1 MSLFLSSREIKRFGW
16 LGFQLNKININQDG
30 VSMKKMSLPLV
41 TATAAAIFAGSFS
54 GAVFAEGKTVGVSWK
69 VFQEERWKR
78 DEAVIKE
85 IVEAAGNTY
94 ISADAQGSAAKQ
106 LTDVESL
113 ISQGA
118 DVLLIVPFD
127 SEAILPAV
135 EQASAE
141 GIPMIAY
148 DVQIEHP
155 DSLYVTFDNVG
166 VGRLM
171 AKTMLESG
179 QTSGNFAFIKGDPGD
194 PNATFLYNGIME
206 VLQPNIDSGDIKNV
220 CDVFTDGW
228 KPENAQ
234 RNMEQCLTSQDN
246 NVDAVISENDGM
258 AGGAVAALEA
268 QGMAGSVPVTGQDG
282 DLAAI
287 NRVARG
293 TQLVSVW
300 KDSRALG
307 KVAADAALML
317 ADGKSMTDIPG
328 TAPFSDGKRGV
339 EVTSILLAPTPITT
353 TNISAV
359 IDAGWISK
367 EKACEGAQDGVD
379 GC

>member
-1 MSLFLSSREIKRFGW
+1 
-16 LGFQLNKININQDG
+16 
-30 VSMKKMSLPLV
+30 MKKNLLAL
-41 TATAAAIFAGSFS
+41 ATAAFVTTLSMPVMAKDKI
-54 GAVFAEGKTVGVSWK
+54 VGVSWK

-85 IVEAAGNTY
+85 IVEANGDKY
-94 ISADAQGSAAKQ
+94 ISADAQGSAGKQ
-106 LTDVESL
+106 LTDIESL

-135 EQASAE
+135 EQAAAE

-148 DVQIEHP
+148 DVQIEHK

-179 QTSGNFAFIKGDPGD
+179 QTEGNFAFIKGDQGD
-194 PNATFLYNGIME
+194 PNATFLFEGIME
-206 VLQPNIDSGDIKNV
+206 VLKPSIDSGAIKNV
-220 CDVFTDGW
+220 CETFTDGW
-228 KPENAQ
+228 KPEGAQ
-234 RNMEQCLTSQDN
+234 KNMEQCLTSQNN

-268 QGMAGSVPVTGQDG
+268 QGMAGNVPVTGQDG

-307 KVAADAALML
+307 KVAAEAALML
-317 ADGKSMTDIPG
+317 ADGKSLSDVPG
-328 TAPFSDGKRGV
+328 TAPFSGGKRGV
-339 EVTSILLAPTPITT
+339 EVTSILLEPTAITKD
-353 TNISAV
+353 NVSAV

-367 EKACEGAQDGVD
+367 EKACEGAMDGVD

>member
-1 MSLFLSSREIKRFGW
+1 
-16 LGFQLNKININQDG
+16 
-30 VSMKKMSLPLV
+30 MKKFSCALI
-41 TATAAAIFAGSFS
+41 AASVAALFAGN
-54 GAVFAEGKTVGVSWK
+54 VFAEGKVVGVSWK

-78 DEAVIKE
+78 DEAVIKG
-85 IVEAAGNTY
+85 IVEANGDKY
-94 ISADAQGSAAKQ
+94 ISADAQGSAGKQ

-118 DVLLIVPFD
+118 DVIMIVPFD

-135 EQASAE
+135 EQAAAE

-171 AKTMLESG
+171 ASTMLAEG
-179 QTSGNFAFIKGDPGD
+179 KTEGNFAFIKGDQGD
-194 PNATFLYNGIME
+194 PNATFLFEGIME
-206 VLQPNIDSGDIKNV
+206 VLQPSIDSGAIKNA
-220 CDVFTDGW
+220 CETFTDGW

-234 RNMEQCLTSQDN
+234 KNMEQCLTSQN
-246 NVDAVISENDGM
+246 NEIDAVISENDGM
-258 AGGAVAALEA
+258 AGGVVAALEA
-268 QGMAGSVPVTGQDG
+268 QGMAGDVPVTGQDG

-307 KVAADAALML
+307 KVAAEAALML
-317 ADGKSMTDIPG
+317 ADGKTLADIPG
-328 TAPFSDGKRGV
+328 TAPFSGGKRGV
-339 EVTSILLAPTPITT
+339 TVTSILLEPTPITKA
-353 TNISAV
+353 NVNAV
-359 IDAGWISK
+359 IDAGWITK
-367 EKACEGAQDGVD
+367 EKACEGAMDGVA

>member
-1 MSLFLSSREIKRFGW
+1 
-16 LGFQLNKININQDG
+16 
-30 VSMKKMSLPLV
+30 MKKLTHIIAGVIL
-41 TATAAAIFAGSFS
+41 AASFV
-54 GAVFAEGKTVGVSWK
+54 GPAMAAGKTIGVSWK

-78 DEAVIKE
+78 DEAVIKK
-85 IVEAAGNTY
+85 IVEDNGNRY

-118 DVLLIVPFD
+118 DVLMIVPFD

-135 EQASAE
+135 AKAAAE

-155 DSLYVTFDNVG
+155 DSLYITFDNVG

-171 AKTMLESG
+171 AKEMLKVRDA
-179 QTSGNFAFIKGDPGD
+179 GNFAFIKGDQGD
-194 PNATFLYNGIME
+194 PNATFLFQGIME
-206 VLQPNIDSGDIKNV
+206 VLKPNMDAGKIKNV
-220 CDVFTDGW
+220 GEAFTDGW

-234 RNMEQCLTSQDN
+234 RNMEQMLTANDN
-246 NVDAVISENDGM
+246 KIDAVISENDGM
-258 AGGAVAALEA
+258 AGGVVAALAA

-287 NRVARG
+287 NRVALG

-307 KVAADAALML
+307 KVAANAALML
-317 ADGKSMTDIPG
+317 ADGKSMTDVPG
-328 TAPFSDGKRGV
+328 VGKFSGGKRGV
-339 EVTSILLAPTPITT
+339 EVNSILLEPTPITMGT
-353 TNISAV
+353 VNKV
-359 IDAGWISK
+359 IDAGWID
-367 EKACEGAQDGVD
+367 KATACKGVS
-379 GC
+379 GGVAACN

>member
-1 MSLFLSSREIKRFGW
+1 M
-16 LGFQLNKININQDG
+16 NKT
-30 VSMKKMSLPLV
+30 LLAL
-41 TATAAAIFAGSFS
+41 TASALIGTVAAPAMAKDKI
-54 GAVFAEGKTVGVSWK
+54 VGVSWK

-85 IVEAAGNTY
+85 IIEANGDKY
-94 ISADAQGSAAKQ
+94 ISADAQGSAGKQ
-106 LTDVESL
+106 LTDIESL

-118 DVLLIVPFD
+118 DVLMIVPFD

-155 DSLYVTFDNVG
+155 DSLYITFDNVG
-166 VGRLM
+166 VGRMM
-171 AKTMLESG
+171 AQTMLDSG
-179 QTSGNFAFIKGDPGD
+179 QTEGNFAFIKGDQGD
-194 PNATFLYNGIME
+194 PNATFLFEGIIE
-206 VLQPNIDSGDIKNV
+206 VLQPQLDAGAIKNV
-220 CDVFTDGW
+220 CETFTDGW
-228 KPENAQ
+228 KPEGAQ
-234 RNMEQCLTSQDN
+234 ENMEQCLTSQDN
-246 NVDAVISENDGM
+246 NIDAVISENDGM
-258 AGGAVAALEA
+258 AGGVVAALDA
-268 QGMAGSVPVTGQDG
+268 QGMAGEVPVTGQDG

-307 KVAADAALML
+307 KVAAEAAIIL
-317 ADGKSMTDIPG
+317 AEGGALTDVPD
-328 TAPFSDGKRGV
+328 TAPFSGGKRGV
-339 EVTSILLAPTPITT
+339 EVTSILLPPTPITT
-353 TNISAV
+353 SNISAV

-367 EKACEGAQDGVD
+367 EQACEGAQDGVD

>member
-1 MSLFLSSREIKRFGW
+1 
-16 LGFQLNKININQDG
+16 
-30 VSMKKMSLPLV
+30 MKKNSLTLV

-54 GAVFAEGKTVGVSWK
+54 SGVLAAGKTVGVSWK

-85 IVEAAGNTY
+85 IVEAAGDTY

-155 DSLYVTFDNVG
+155 DSLYITFDNVG

-171 AKTMLESG
+171 AKTMLDSG
-179 QTSGNFAFIKGDPGD
+179 QTEGNFAFIKGDPGD
-194 PNATFLYNGIME
+194 PNATFLYN
-206 VLQPNIDSGDIKNV
+206 
-220 CDVFTDGW
+220 DGW

-317 ADGKSMTDIPG
+317 ANGKSMSDIPG

-339 EVTSILLAPTPITT
+339 EVTSILLEPTPITT
-353 TNISAV
+353 SNISAV

-367 EKACEGAQDGVD
+367 EKACEGAQDGVA

>member
-1 MSLFLSSREIKRFGW
+1 
-16 LGFQLNKININQDG
+16 
-30 VSMKKMSLPLV
+30 MKKITPVLLG
-41 TATAAAIFAGSFS
+41 AAVLAASFAGT
-54 GAVFAEGKTVGVSWK
+54 VQAEGKTIGVSWK

-78 DEAVIKE
+78 DEAVIKD
-85 IVEAAGNTY
+85 IVEANGDTY

-113 ISQGA
+113 IAQGA
-118 DVLLIVPFD
+118 DVLMIVPFD

-135 EQASAE
+135 EKASDE

-155 DSLYVTFDNVG
+155 DSLYITFDNVG

-171 AKTMLESG
+171 AQTMLDSG
-179 QTSGNFAFIKGDPGD
+179 KTEGNFAFIKGDQGD
-194 PNATFLYNGIME
+194 PNATFLFEGIME
-206 VLQPNIDSGDIKNV
+206 VLQASIDSGAIKNV
-220 CDVFTDGW
+220 CETFTDGW

-246 NVDAVISENDGM
+246 KIDAVVSENDGM
-258 AGGAVAALEA
+258 AGGVVAALEA
-268 QGMAGSVPVTGQDG
+268 QGMDGSVPVTGQDG

-307 KVAADAALML
+307 KVAAEAALML
-317 ADGKSMTDIPG
+317 ADGKSMSDVPD
-328 TAPFSDGKRGV
+328 TAPFSGGKRGV
-339 EVTSILLAPTPITT
+339 EVTSILLAPTPITKD
-353 TNISAV
+353 NVNVV
-359 IDAGWISK
+359 IDAGWIEK
-367 EKACEGAQDGVD
+367 AKACEGAADGVT

>member
-1 MSLFLSSREIKRFGW
+1 
-16 LGFQLNKININQDG
+16 
-30 VSMKKMSLPLV
+30 MKKLTSTLLG
-41 TATAAAIFAGSFS
+41 AAVL
-54 GAVFAEGKTVGVSWK
+54 GAAFTGTVFAEGKTVGVSWK

-85 IVEAAGNTY
+85 IVEANGDKY
-94 ISADAQGSAAKQ
+94 ISADAQGSAGKQ

-113 ISQGA
+113 IAQGA
-118 DVLLIVPFD
+118 DVLMIVPFD

-155 DSLYVTFDNVG
+155 DALYVTFDNVG

-179 QTSGNFAFIKGDPGD
+179 KTEGNFAFIKGDQGD
-194 PNATFLYNGIME
+194 PNATFLFEGIME
-206 VLQPNIDSGDIKNV
+206 VLKENMDAGKINNV
-220 CDVFTDGW
+220 CEVFTDGW

-246 NVDAVISENDGM
+246 KVDAVVSQNDGM

-307 KVAADAALML
+307 KVAAEAALML
-317 ADGKSMTDIPG
+317 ASGKALTDVPG
-328 TAPFSDGKRGV
+328 TAPFSGGKRGV
-339 EVTSILLAPTPITT
+339 EVTSILLEPTAITKD
-353 TNISAV
+353 NINVV
-359 IDAGWISK
+359 IDAGWIEK
-367 EKACEGAQDGVD
+367 DKACEGAQDGVA

>member
-1 MSLFLSSREIKRFGW
+1 
-16 LGFQLNKININQDG
+16 
-30 VSMKKMSLPLV
+30 MKKISMALLV
-41 TATAAAIFAGSFS
+41 ATAAAVFTGS
-54 GAVFAEGKTVGVSWK
+54 VYAEGKVVGVSWK

-78 DEAVIKE
+78 DEAVIKA
-85 IVEAAGNTY
+85 IVEANGDKY

-155 DSLYVTFDNVG
+155 DSLYITFDNVG
-166 VGRLM
+166 VGRMM
-171 AKTMLESG
+171 AQTMLDSG
-179 QTSGNFAFIKGDPGD
+179 QTSGNFAFIKGDQGD
-194 PNATFLYNGIME
+194 PNATFLFEGIME
-206 VLQPNIDSGDIKNV
+206 ILQPNMDSGDIKNV
-220 CDVFTDGW
+220 CEAFTDGW

-234 RNMEQCLTSQDN
+234 RNMEQCLTSQN
-246 NVDAVISENDGM
+246 NEVDAVISQNDGM
-258 AGGAVAALEA
+258 AGGVVAALEA
-268 QGMAGSVPVTGQDG
+268 QGMAGDVPVTGQDG

-293 TQLVSVW
+293 TQLVTVW

-307 KVAADAALML
+307 KVAAEAALML
-317 ADGKSMTDIPG
+317 AEGKAMTDVPN
-328 TAPFSDGKRGV
+328 TAPFSGGKRGV
-339 EVTSILLAPTPITT
+339 TVTSILLPPTPITT
-353 TNISAV
+353 GNIGDV
-359 IDAGWISK
+359 IDAGWIDK
-367 EKACEGAQDGVD
+367 AKACEGAMSGVA

>member
-1 MSLFLSSREIKRFGW
+1 
-16 LGFQLNKININQDG
+16 
-30 VSMKKMSLPLV
+30 MKKLFGALLAGAIAT
-41 TATAAAIFAGSFS
+41 TAFT
-54 GAVFAEGKTVGVSWK
+54 GALSTVVQAKDKTIAVSWK

-78 DEAVIKE
+78 DEAVIKK
-85 IVEAAGNTY
+85 IVEANGDRY

-113 ISQGA
+113 IAQGA
-118 DVLLIVPFD
+118 DVIMIVPFD

-135 EQASAE
+135 DKAAAE

-148 DVQIEHP
+148 DVQIEHK
-155 DSLYVTFDNVG
+155 DSLYITFDNVG

-171 AKTMLESG
+171 AKEMLKVKD
-179 QTSGNFAFIKGDPGD
+179 SGNFAFIKGDQGD
-194 PNATFLYNGIME
+194 PNATFLFEGIME
-206 VLQPNIDSGDIKNV
+206 VLKPNMDSGKIKNV
-220 CDVFTDGW
+220 GEAFTDGW

-234 RNMEQCLTSQDN
+234 RNMEQILTATNN

-258 AGGAVAALEA
+258 AGGVVAALTA

-287 NRVARG
+287 NRVALG

-307 KVAADAALML
+307 KVAAEAALIL
-317 ADGKSMTDIPG
+317 STGGKMTDVPG
-328 TAPFSDGKRGV
+328 VAPFSGGKRGV
-339 EVTSILLAPTPITT
+339 EVNSILLAPTPITKG
-353 TNISAV
+353 NISAV
-359 IDAGWISK
+359 INAGWID
-367 EKACEGAQDGVD
+367 KATACKGVAAGAAD

>member
-1 MSLFLSSREIKRFGW
+1 
-16 LGFQLNKININQDG
+16 
-30 VSMKKMSLPLV
+30 MKKSSLALV
-41 TATAAAIFAGSFS
+41 TATAAAIFAGS
-54 GAVFAEGKTVGVSWK
+54 VYAEGKTVGVSWK

-85 IVEAAGNTY
+85 IVEANGDKY

-118 DVLLIVPFD
+118 DVLMIVPFD

-155 DSLYVTFDNVG
+155 DSLYITFDNVG
-166 VGRLM
+166 VGRMM
-171 AKTMLESG
+171 AQTMLDSG
-179 QTSGNFAFIKGDPGD
+179 QTSGNFAFIKGDQGD
-194 PNATFLYNGIME
+194 PNATFLFEGIME
-206 VLQPNIDSGDIKNV
+206 ILQPNIDSGDIKNV
-220 CDVFTDGW
+220 CETFTDGW

-234 RNMEQCLTSQDN
+234 KNMEQCLTSQNN

-258 AGGAVAALEA
+258 AGGVVAALEA
-268 QGMAGSVPVTGQDG
+268 QGMAGNVPVTGQDG

-307 KVAADAALML
+307 KVAAEAALML
-317 ADGKSMTDIPG
+317 ADGKAMTDIPG
-328 TAPFSDGKRGV
+328 TAPFDGGKRGV

-353 TNISAV
+353 ANISEV
-359 IDAGWISK
+359 IDAGWIDK
-367 EKACEGAQDGVD
+367 AKACEGAMEGVD

>member
-1 MSLFLSSREIKRFGW
+1 
-16 LGFQLNKININQDG
+16 
-30 VSMKKMSLPLV
+30 MKKSSIALL
-41 TATAAAIFAGSFS
+41 TASAVLFS
-54 GAVFAEGKTVGVSWK
+54 GSVFAEGKTVGVSWK

-85 IVEAAGNTY
+85 IVEANGDKY
-94 ISADAQGSAAKQ
+94 ISADAQGSAGKQ

-118 DVLLIVPFD
+118 DVIMIVPFD

-155 DSLYVTFDNVG
+155 DALYVTFDNVG

-171 AKTMLESG
+171 ASTMLESG
-179 QTSGNFAFIKGDPGD
+179 MTEGNFAFIKGDQGD
-194 PNATFLYNGIME
+194 PNATFLFEGIME
-206 VLQPNIDSGDIKNV
+206 VLQPNIDSGAIKNV
-220 CDVFTDGW
+220 CETFTDGW

-234 RNMEQCLTSQDN
+234 KNMEQCLTSQDN
-246 NVDAVISENDGM
+246 KIDAVISENDGM
-258 AGGAVAALEA
+258 AGGVVAALEA
-268 QGMAGSVPVTGQDG
+268 QGMAGNVPVTGQDG
-282 DLAAI
+282 DLAAL

-307 KVAADAALML
+307 KVAAEAALML
-317 ADGKSMTDIPG
+317 ADGKTIADIPG
-328 TAPFSDGKRGV
+328 TAPFDGGKRGV
-339 EVTSILLAPTPITT
+339 EVTSILLEPNPITSS
-353 TNISAV
+353 NLSDV
-359 IDAGWISK
+359 IEAGWISK
-367 EKACEGAQDGVD
+367 EKACEGAQDGVA

>member
-1 MSLFLSSREIKRFGW
+1 
-16 LGFQLNKININQDG
+16 
-30 VSMKKMSLPLV
+30 MKKNSLALV
-41 TATAAAIFAGSFS
+41 TATAAAIVAGSFA
-54 GAVFAEGKTVGVSWK
+54 GNVFAEGKTVGVSWK

-78 DEAVIKE
+78 DEAVIKG
-85 IVEAAGNTY
+85 IVEAAGDTY

-171 AKTMLESG
+171 AQTMLDSG
-179 QTSGNFAFIKGDPGD
+179 QTEGNFAFIKGDPGD

-206 VLQPNIDSGDIKNV
+206 VLQPNIDSGAIKNV

-234 RNMEQCLTSQDN
+234 RNMEQCLTSQNN

-268 QGMAGSVPVTGQDG
+268 QGMAGDVPVTGQDG

-307 KVAADAALML
+307 KVAAEAALML
-317 ADGKSMTDIPG
+317 ANGTALADIPG

-339 EVTSILLAPTPITT
+339 EVTSILLEPTPITT
-353 TNISAV
+353 ANISAV
-359 IDAGWISK
+359 IDAGWIDK
-367 EKACEGAQDGVD
+367 AKACEGAQDGVD

>member
-1 MSLFLSSREIKRFGW
+1 
-16 LGFQLNKININQDG
+16 
-30 VSMKKMSLPLV
+30 MKKTLLAL
-41 TATAAAIFAGSFS
+41 TASALMGTIAAPAMAKDKII
-54 GAVFAEGKTVGVSWK
+54 GVSWK

-85 IVEAAGNTY
+85 IVEANGDKY
-94 ISADAQGSAAKQ
+94 ISADAQGSAGKQ
-106 LTDVESL
+106 LTDIESL

-118 DVLLIVPFD
+118 DVLMIVPFD

-155 DSLYVTFDNVG
+155 DSLYITFDNVG
-166 VGRLM
+166 VGRMM
-171 AKTMLESG
+171 AQTMLDSG
-179 QTSGNFAFIKGDPGD
+179 QTEGNFAFIKGDQGD
-194 PNATFLYNGIME
+194 PNATFLFEGIME
-206 VLQPNIDSGDIKNV
+206 VLKPQIDAGAIKNV
-220 CDVFTDGW
+220 CENFTDGW
-228 KPENAQ
+228 KPEGAQ
-234 RNMEQCLTSQDN
+234 KNMEQCLTAQDN
-246 NVDAVISENDGM
+246 KIDAVVSENDGM
-258 AGGAVAALEA
+258 AGGVVAALEA
-268 QGMAGSVPVTGQDG
+268 QGMAGIPVTGQDG

-307 KVAADAALML
+307 KVAAEAALML
-317 ADGKSMTDIPG
+317 AEGKSMSDVPN
-328 TAPFSDGKRGV
+328 TAPFSGGKRGV
-339 EVTSILLAPTPITT
+339 EVTSILLPPTPITT
-353 TNISAV
+353 SNVSTV

-367 EKACEGAQDGVD
+367 EKACEGAQDGVV

>member
-1 MSLFLSSREIKRFGW
+1 
-16 LGFQLNKININQDG
+16 
-30 VSMKKMSLPLV
+30 MKKFSCALI
-41 TATAAAIFAGSFS
+41 AASVAALFAGN
-54 GAVFAEGKTVGVSWK
+54 VFAEGKVVGISWK

-85 IVEAAGNTY
+85 IVEANGDTY
-94 ISADAQGSAAKQ
+94 ISADAQGSAGKQ

-118 DVLLIVPFD
+118 DVIMIVPFD

-135 EQASAE
+135 EQAAAE

-171 AKTMLESG
+171 AQTMLAEG
-179 QTSGNFAFIKGDPGD
+179 KTEGNFAFIKGDQGE
-194 PNATFLYNGIME
+194 PNATFLFEGIME
-206 VLQPNIDSGDIKNV
+206 VLQASIDSGAINNA
-220 CDVFTDGW
+220 CEMFTDGW

-246 NVDAVISENDGM
+246 EIDAVISGNDGM
-258 AGGAVAALEA
+258 AGAVVAALEA
-268 QGMAGSVPVTGQDG
+268 QGMAGDVPVTGQDG

-307 KVAADAALML
+307 KVAAEAALML
-317 ADGKSMTDIPG
+317 ADGKALADIPG
-328 TAPFSDGKRGV
+328 TAPFSGGKRGV
-339 EVTSILLAPTPITT
+339 TVTSILLEPTPITKA
-353 TNISAV
+353 NINAV
-359 IDAGWISK
+359 IDAGWITK
-367 EKACEGAQDGVD
+367 DKACAGAMDGVA

>member
-1 MSLFLSSREIKRFGW
+1 
-16 LGFQLNKININQDG
+16 
-30 VSMKKMSLPLV
+30 MKKTIMAL
-41 TATAAAIFAGSFS
+41 TASAFIATLAAPVMAKDKI
-54 GAVFAEGKTVGVSWK
+54 VGVSWK

-78 DEAVIKE
+78 DEAVIKG
-85 IVEAAGNTY
+85 IVEANGDKY
-94 ISADAQGSAAKQ
+94 ISADAQGSAGKQ
-106 LTDVESL
+106 LTDIESL

-118 DVLLIVPFD
+118 DVLMIVPFD

-155 DSLYVTFDNVG
+155 DSLYITFDNVG
-166 VGRLM
+166 VGRMM
-171 AKTMLESG
+171 AQTMLDSG
-179 QTSGNFAFIKGDPGD
+179 QTEGNFAFIKGDQGD
-194 PNATFLYNGIME
+194 PNATFLFEGIME
-206 VLQPNIDSGDIKNV
+206 VLKPQIDAGAINNV
-220 CDVFTDGW
+220 CEFFTDGW
-228 KPENAQ
+228 KPEGAQ
-234 RNMEQCLTSQDN
+234 KNMEQCLTSQDN
-246 NVDAVISENDGM
+246 KVDAVISENDGM
-258 AGGAVAALEA
+258 AGGVVAALEA
-268 QGMAGSVPVTGQDG
+268 QGMAGNVPVTGQDG

-307 KVAADAALML
+307 KVAAEAALML
-317 ADGKSMTDIPG
+317 ANGKSMSDVPN
-328 TAPFSDGKRGV
+328 TAPFSGGKRGV
-339 EVTSILLAPTPITT
+339 TVTSILLPPTPITT
-353 TNISAV
+353 SNVSAV

-367 EKACEGAQDGVD
+367 EKACEGAMDGVA

>member
-1 MSLFLSSREIKRFGW
+1 
-16 LGFQLNKININQDG
+16 
-30 VSMKKMSLPLV
+30 MKKTIMAL
-41 TATAAAIFAGSFS
+41 TASAFIATLAAPVMAKDKI
-54 GAVFAEGKTVGVSWK
+54 VGVSWK

-78 DEAVIKE
+78 DEAVIKG
-85 IVEAAGNTY
+85 IVEANGDKY
-94 ISADAQGSAAKQ
+94 ISADAQGSAGKQ
-106 LTDVESL
+106 LTDIESL

-118 DVLLIVPFD
+118 DVLMIVPFD

-155 DSLYVTFDNVG
+155 DSLYITFDNVG
-166 VGRLM
+166 VGRMM
-171 AKTMLESG
+171 AQTMLDSG
-179 QTSGNFAFIKGDPGD
+179 QTEGNFAFIKGDQGD
-194 PNATFLYNGIME
+194 PNATFLFEGIME
-206 VLQPNIDSGDIKNV
+206 VLKPQIDAGAINNV
-220 CDVFTDGW
+220 CEFFTDGW
-228 KPENAQ
+228 KPEGAQ
-234 RNMEQCLTSQDN
+234 KNMEQCLTSQDN
-246 NVDAVISENDGM
+246 KVDAVISDNDGM
-258 AGGAVAALEA
+258 AGGVVAALEA
-268 QGMAGSVPVTGQDG
+268 QGMAGNVPVTGQDG

-307 KVAADAALML
+307 KVAAEAALML
-317 ADGKSMTDIPG
+317 ANGKSMSDVPN
-328 TAPFSDGKRGV
+328 TAPFSGGKRGV
-339 EVTSILLAPTPITT
+339 TVTSILLPPTPITT
-353 TNISAV
+353 SNVSAV

-367 EKACEGAQDGVD
+367 EKACEGAMDGVA